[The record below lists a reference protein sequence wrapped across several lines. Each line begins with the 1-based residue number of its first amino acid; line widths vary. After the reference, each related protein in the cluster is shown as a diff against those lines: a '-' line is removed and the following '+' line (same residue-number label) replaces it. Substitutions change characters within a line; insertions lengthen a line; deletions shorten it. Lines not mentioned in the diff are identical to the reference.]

1 MDLFRYLPKQVTLDI
16 FVLDNFMFYN
26 DISIMYL
33 DIFVCEADLHIL
45 MFQIIY
51 CLLLI
56 CRKSWTIFVSEVNLT
71 TGDEKLT
78 PYSVRGTKNTL
89 SN

>member
-1 MDLFRYLPKQVTLDI
+1 MLYLFRYLPKQVTLDI
-16 FVLDNFMFYN
+16 FV

-78 PYSVRGTKNTL
+78 PYRVRGTKNTL

>member
-1 MDLFRYLPKQVTLDI
+1 MFYQPKQVTLGI

-33 DIFVCEADLHIL
+33 DNFVCEADLHIL

-51 CLLLI
+51 CLS
-56 CRKSWTIFVSEVNLT
+56 CRQFAENL
-71 TGDEKLT
+71 GQYL
-78 PYSVRGTKNTL
+78 YRR
-89 SN
+89 

>member
-1 MDLFRYLPKQVTLDI
+1 
-16 FVLDNFMFYN
+16 
-26 DISIMYL
+26 MYL
-33 DIFVCEADLHIL
+33 DNFVCEADLHIL
-45 MFQIIY
+45 YILMFQIIY
-51 CLLLI
+51 CLSI

-78 PYSVRGTKNTL
+78 PYRVRGTKNTL

>member
-1 MDLFRYLPKQVTLDI
+1 MLYLFRYIPKQVTLDI
-16 FVLDNFMFYN
+16 FVLDNFMFYD

-51 CLLLI
+51 CLS
-56 CRKSWTIFVSEVNLT
+56 CRQFAENPGRYL
-71 TGDEKLT
+71 
-78 PYSVRGTKNTL
+78 YRR
-89 SN
+89 